1 MRARSVLRLRF
12 AGDVGGG
19 FTEVIEDGVVVAL
32 PVLEEE
38 AVEDG
43 PAACTVADDDDDVD
57 DDG

>member
-19 FTEVIEDGVVVAL
+19 FTEVIEDGVVAL

-38 AVEDG
+38 AVEDV
-43 PAACTVADDDDDVD
+43 PAACTVADDDEDVD
-57 DDG
+57 DDDG

>member
-1 MRARSVLRLRF
+1 MRLRF